1 MFWKKKDKGKGGG
14 KTPEPPEKGG
24 KPTREQILAQARVN
38 AAKATAEIGADTL
51 DAVRIAMQK
60 QQQKAIIEKALADI
74 KGADEGKVRDN
85 IKFMMQE
92 GRPDKPKK

>member
-1 MFWKKKDKGKGGG
+1 MFWKKKDKSKPA
-14 KTPEPPEKGG
+14 KPAENGG
-24 KPTREQILAQARVN
+24 KPTREQILAQARAN
-38 AAKATAEIGADTL
+38 AAKATAEIGEETL
-51 DAVRIAMQK
+51 DAVRAAMQR